1 MKTKKKKISD
11 STKKSGEKKKHKHSA
26 DFTDPEI
33 NTDKTGS
40 DNDADK
46 TVKRKNP
53 GKTKLEV
60 NPDSTGIDTKADKT
74 KKEKFPEK
82 EKNK

>member
-1 MKTKKKKISD
+1 MIKR
-11 STKKSGEKKKHKHSA
+11 KKSS

-46 TVKRKNP
+46 TVKRKSFE
-53 GKTKLEV
+53 KTKLEI

-74 KKEKFPEK
+74 KKEKFPDK
-82 EKNK
+82 VKNNKIIEITLTD

>member
-1 MKTKKKKISD
+1 M
-11 STKKSGEKKKHKHSA
+11 
-26 DFTDPEI
+26 
-33 NTDKTGS
+33 S

-46 TVKRKNP
+46 TVKRKSFE
-53 GKTKLEV
+53 KTKLEI

-74 KKEKFPEK
+74 KKEKFPET